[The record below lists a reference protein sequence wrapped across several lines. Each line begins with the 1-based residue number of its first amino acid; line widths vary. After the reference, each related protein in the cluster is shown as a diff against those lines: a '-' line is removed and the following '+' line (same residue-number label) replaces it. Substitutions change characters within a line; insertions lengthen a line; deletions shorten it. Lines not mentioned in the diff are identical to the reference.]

1 MEGLQEFV
9 GQMTCEPCLL
19 AFCLCHLPVSS
30 SHNAFAY
37 FGGYFSIL
45 NCYYVP
51 SFILPRTLSLIFL
64 ISSELFKNLKWHS
77 ASDFTVF
84 FGEWRRGKVQSK
96 TVAHAKYVL
105 PGSTHPPWLLDE
117 FAACAGPHPGVPHCW
132 LSQAYMHRSN
142 SPEWHRGDTG
152 STWPWTYFL
161 VLTGQQSCLIRVLIL
176 SIRRWP
182 SQQLILKWFTNRF
195 PLFKEFELSG
205 RGKSR

>member
-9 GQMTCEPCLL
+9 GQMTWEPCLQ

-45 NCYYVP
+45 SCYYVP
-51 SFILPRTLSLIFL
+51 SLILPRTLSLIFL
-64 ISSELFKNLKWHS
+64 ISSELLKNLKWHG

-84 FGEWRRGKVQSK
+84 FGEWRRGTVQSK

-132 LSQAYMHRSN
+132 LRQAYMHRSN
-142 SPEWHRGDTG
+142 SPGWHGGTQAVRDLECI
-152 STWPWTYFL
+152 FL
-161 VLTGQQSCLIRVLIL
+161 YLRDNNPALLGCWSFQPEDDLLNNL
-176 SIRRWP
+176 
-182 SQQLILKWFTNRF
+182 L
-195 PLFKEFELSG
+195 
-205 RGKSR
+205 